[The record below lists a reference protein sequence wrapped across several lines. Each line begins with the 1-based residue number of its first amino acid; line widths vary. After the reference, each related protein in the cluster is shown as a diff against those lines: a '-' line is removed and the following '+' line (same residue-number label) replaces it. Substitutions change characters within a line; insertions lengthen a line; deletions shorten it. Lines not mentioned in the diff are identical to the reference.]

1 MLVNCATPSC
11 SSLQNLKT
19 HMKVHHMRQSQT
31 QTDELSLV
39 DKSSQSD
46 ESEKVQDLCAV
57 KTFLVYQ
64 CFYCDLKIKSDE
76 HLSGHKKE
84 CHEKLNFLKKV
95 PKPKMSR
102 IGFPPTRDG

>member
-1 MLVNCATPSC
+1 MKLLVNCATPSC
-11 SSLQNLKT
+11 LSLQNLK
-19 HMKVHHMRQSQT
+19 MRQSQT

-57 KTFLVYQ
+57 KKFLEYQ

-76 HLSGHKKE
+76 HMSGHKKE
-84 CHEKLNFLKKV
+84 CQ
-95 PKPKMSR
+95 
-102 IGFPPTRDG
+102 